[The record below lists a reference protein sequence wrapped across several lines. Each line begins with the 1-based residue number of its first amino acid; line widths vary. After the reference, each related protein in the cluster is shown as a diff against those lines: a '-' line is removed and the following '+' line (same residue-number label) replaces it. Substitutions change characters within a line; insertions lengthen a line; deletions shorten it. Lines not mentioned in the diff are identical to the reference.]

1 MPEPMVASV
10 LCAPLLDGLE
20 QVLSVVHRSSAAYQ
34 LGDANGTVRG
44 CLAAPSAVRLP
55 HSVVVRRLPSEMRE
69 VVIGAGGL
77 RWGSDEYRV
86 ARWWK
91 PSRPDL
97 PRLLPRM
104 REAPVDELIST
115 WRARL
120 GRGDGLTPYEDDVT
134 CGALVTLRAAGD
146 PRSADWS
153 KQVQSTPLERYT
165 TATSAALLRF
175 AAYGW
180 CIDVMSR
187 YLSRLA
193 RCEDATAEEAALRG
207 VGASSGRGL
216 LAGVTSACDVAP
228 VEAVAA

>member
-1 MPEPMVASV
+1 MPEPMLASL
-10 LCAPLLDGLE
+10 LCAALLDGPE
-20 QVLSVVHRSSAAYQ
+20 QVLSVVHRSRVAYQ
-34 LGDANGTVRG
+34 LGDADGEVRV

-55 HSVVVRRLPSEMRE
+55 HSVVVVRLPSELRE
-69 VVIGAGGL
+69 VVIGAGRL

-86 ARWWK
+86 ARWWR

-97 PRLLPRM
+97 PRLRPRM
-104 REAPVDELIST
+104 RGAPVDELIGS

-134 CGALVTLRAAGD
+134 CGALVTLRVAAD

-153 KQVQSTPLERYT
+153 KEVQSTPLERYT

-175 AAYGW
+175 AAGGW

-187 YLSRLA
+187 YLARLA
-193 RCEDATAEEAALRG
+193 RCEEATAEKAALRS